1 MSERKEQWN
10 FEKKLNVKELL
21 ILHLARNQLIVW
33 FVSAACPN
41 LELKNPTFWGAKK
54 NKVSTIA
61 DMWF

>member
-1 MSERKEQWN
+1 MSEHKEQWN

-41 LELKNPTFWGAKK
+41 LEFKNPTFWGAKK
-54 NKVSTIA
+54 NEVSTIA
-61 DMWF
+61 DMWL